1 MEIVFEVVSRAGRT
15 LERHRARSTRLS
27 IGRAFDNDLILSDET
42 VSPHHAALETTPEG
56 VVVVK
61 DLDSLNGVRTERHER
76 IVDPTPL
83 HSGDEYSF
91 GRARVRIYSTAH
103 TVADTVRVGGLDW
116 LVNNL
121 GNGPI
126 LGLIVAL
133 AAMVAIVEQWLNTYS
148 VIHWQQMGI
157 GVVGVMAVGVV
168 VAMFWAIVGRVVK
181 HEGRFKTQL
190 ALVLLY
196 LLLQS
201 AIYLGYEIL
210 LFNTLNTTLSAAFS
224 LFLSFLLL
232 STLFWL
238 SLHIATNQNS
248 AQRWKFAMTISGIF
262 LSLSIYP
269 EFLKQIEFSKS
280 PDYIKEVK
288 TPGARL
294 NRGITLESFLEASSA
309 SFDQTNHDDD
319 M

>member
-1 MEIVFEVVSRAGRT
+1 
-15 LERHRARSTRLS
+15 
-27 IGRAFDNDLILSDET
+27 
-42 VSPHHAALETTPEG
+42 
-56 VVVVK
+56 
-61 DLDSLNGVRTERHER
+61 
-76 IVDPTPL
+76 
-83 HSGDEYSF
+83 
-91 GRARVRIYSTAH
+91 
-103 TVADTVRVGGLDW
+103 
-116 LVNNL
+116 
-121 GNGPI
+121 
-126 LGLIVAL
+126 
-133 AAMVAIVEQWLNTYS
+133 
-148 VIHWQQMGI
+148 
-157 GVVGVMAVGVV
+157 MAVGVV

-238 SLHIATNQNS
+238 SLHVATNQNS
-248 AQRWKFAMTISGIF
+248 AQRWKYAMTISGIF

>member
-1 MEIVFEVVSRAGRT
+1 MEIVFEIVSRTGRT
-15 LERHRARSTRLS
+15 LERHHARSTRLS

-42 VSPHHAALETTPEG
+42 VSPHHAALETTQEG

-61 DLDSLNGVRTERHER
+61 DLDSLNGVRTKRHER
-76 IVDPTPL
+76 VVDPTPL
-83 HSGDEYSF
+83 RSGDEYSF

-103 TVADTVRVGGLDW
+103 TVAETVRVGGLDW

-126 LGLIVAL
+126 LRLIVSL
-133 AAMVAIVEQWLNTYS
+133 AAIVAVVEQWLNTYS

-157 GVVGVMAVGVV
+157 GVVGVMTVGVV

-201 AIYLGYEIL
+201 AIYLGYELL
-210 LFNTLNTTLSAAFS
+210 LFNTLNTTLSAGIS

-309 SFDQTNHDDD
+309 SFDQTDHDDV

>member
-1 MEIVFEVVSRAGRT
+1 MEIVFEIVSRTGRT
-15 LERHRARSTRLS
+15 LERHHARSTRLS

-76 IVDPTPL
+76 IIDPTPL
-83 HSGDEYSF
+83 RSGDEYSF

-103 TVADTVRVGGLDW
+103 TVAETVRVGGLDW

-126 LGLIVAL
+126 LRLIVSL
-133 AAMVAIVEQWLNTYS
+133 AAIVAVVEQWLNTYS

-157 GVVGVMAVGVV
+157 GVVGVMTVGVV

-201 AIYLGYEIL
+201 AIYLGYELL

-280 PDYIKEVK
+280 PDYIKEIK

-309 SFDQTNHDDD
+309 SFDQTKHDDV